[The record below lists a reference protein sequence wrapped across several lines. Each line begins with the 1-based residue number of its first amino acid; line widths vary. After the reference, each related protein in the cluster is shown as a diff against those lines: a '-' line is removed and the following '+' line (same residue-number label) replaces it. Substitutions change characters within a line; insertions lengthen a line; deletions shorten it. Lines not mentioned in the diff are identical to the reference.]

1 MQGSGT
7 EVTVVDCSSVSGLAF
22 VNMTNL
28 TISDLTLFNCSQ
40 TRPSTSIGNVS
51 ELHTVPFEVGL
62 YIWRCRDVVIEN
74 VHINETIGVGLVLY
88 ETGGRVSITSSVF
101 HHNGIP
107 ENMPDTLYGGGGVNI
122 EFPYCPPGHY
132 DDNECENELS
142 GAEYSI
148 SNCNFTNNTARLG
161 LIYSEQFITPERSIH
176 QSFGRGGGMA
186 IYFSGNSSDNNV
198 SLSDCHFDGNRA
210 VFGGGLLG
218 EFNDRAQHNNLNLVN
233 CSFAENACFNST
245 QVIGGGGGGA
255 RLGFLLYKANS
266 VANNEIH
273 IETTLFSQ
281 NKAYLGGGLNF
292 VTGYEQGVPTP
303 TNRFVMLTSVFKLNV
318 ARLGSA
324 VNLMLIKSQFTGLVA
339 EVQIQDSIFA
349 FNSVLYSNDSWYLM
363 GFGTVYSYKVP
374 FDIAGVTY
382 FHTNNGSGLVVVGTG
397 VNVRSGA
404 TIGFL
409 HNVATNGGAI
419 AAYAN
424 GWIMLWNDTELFFSA
439 NKAQSRGGAI
449 YSESTGGSQIIETG
463 DCVIRYFEWWRR
475 YEEWDSQLRFEE
487 NVADETGDDI
497 FTPSLI
503 PCIRSGSNGSADT
516 SIDARKKVFRA
527 APPFY
532 YFGNL
537 TNNSIKTGAAEIKFK
552 ANMSRDDLHISVY
565 PGQIFNFTTEIE
577 PLDEL
582 GALSEVPFFATTN
595 VSNSSFPVAVVNPNS
610 VYTTGY
616 LQFEASN
623 KVHQGHGN
631 VSTTVQLQTVSEP
644 ALLFSFNVSLS
655 ECPPGSYIFSPNH
668 ATAGQC
674 ACVHNSGSPGYLE
687 GILCYERGSNLS
699 IYRHASFWYG
709 KVPNKSHSKNI
720 SVTAP
725 CPIYCQRTNSDYN
738 LVPLDQTD
746 PTLGVCIDRA
756 HGILCGTCDYGI
768 IITSHTF
775 ECCTLEENQATSVP
789 RAWVAWISSQLFLT
803 TVIVLTVLL
812 LRFDVVGGTLCSYVF
827 FSQIVLGLNLHTCT
841 SGTTLVVIENIERL
855 SAFWSLKFRYLL
867 PYWNLC
873 LPSIRNTLHALTLDS
888 VFAFSSFAPIIIVW
902 FITCGQS
909 KGWYCCQCICKTIN
923 ACLNC
928 FKNVKYCDSFL
939 TWFSGRFSLAHGIA
953 TCLILIY
960 GDLLTISFFILAP
973 AQLNVPYGTDLDDI
987 EGGSWRSLY
996 NGDFAYFGY
1005 PHYWFGMIAII
1016 VVVVFGFLPPLFLLS
1031 YPWLP
1036 QLLRKCSIKCGDK
1049 VEGWYQKTVVL
1060 NFRDLFQGRFKNSHR
1075 YFAGMWLVYRLILYA
1090 IDAFSPDCTTSF
1102 TFQISFGIG
1111 FLLLHSILQPNKE
1124 RKYNIL
1130 DSLFL
1135 ANIILLSTLG
1145 LVFWSS
1151 NGQGSDTNAITAAM
1165 AIFLILP
1172 HLYFF
1177 CVVVYCLANWIY
1189 GRCCCRGQNADER
1202 QSLLYV
1208 ATAAM
1213 NSFVVRIKSRCVR
1226 EANNTDGDTDV
1237 SFCFKRKQLFE
1248 LIPYSSYD
1256 GLVHIV
1262 NGQRSLHD
1270 VASGAVC
1277 YIPGSPN
1284 GKSDSSDHEDNSGG
1298 GVTESELVFSLPKE
1312 NGAFGERRDEVSD
1325 VSKM

>member
-1 MQGSGT
+1 MVKGT
-7 EVTVVDCSSVSGLAF
+7 SAEETMVHCLNASGLAF

-40 TRPSTSIGNVS
+40 SRPSTSIGNVF

-74 VHINETIGVGLVLY
+74 VHISETIGVGLVLY
-88 ETGGRVSITSSVF
+88 ETGGRVSINSSVF

-132 DDNECENELS
+132 DDDECGKELS
-142 GAEYSI
+142 DADYTI
-148 SNCNFTNNTARLG
+148 SNCYFTNNTAQLG
-161 LIYSEQFITPERSIH
+161 MRYSEQFITQEHSIH

-218 EFNDRAQHNNLNLVN
+218 EFNDQAQSNNLNLFH
-233 CSFAENACFNST
+233 CDFTENTCFHST
-245 QVIGGGGGGA
+245 QVNGGGGGA
-255 RLGFLLYKANS
+255 RLGFLLYEANS
-266 VANNEIH
+266 VADNEIH
-273 IETTLFSQ
+273 IENTLFEQ
-281 NKAYLGGGLNF
+281 NIAYLGGGVSF
-292 VTGYEQGVPTP
+292 VTGYEQGVSTP
-303 TNRFVMLTSVFKLNV
+303 TNRFAIVHSEFYSNT

-324 VNLMLIKSQFTGLVA
+324 INLMPWNLPTTGLFAKV
-339 EVQIQDSIFA
+339 EIQDGIFLY
-349 FNSVLYSNDSWYLM
+349 NSALYSNDSWYLM

-374 FDIAGVTY
+374 FAINEGATMFIA
-382 FHTNNGSGLVVVGTG
+382 NSGSGIVVVGTG
-397 VNVRSGA
+397 VNIRSSA

-424 GWIMLWNDTELFFSA
+424 GWIMLWNDTELFFFA

-449 YSESTGGSQIIETG
+449 YSESTGGSQIVETG
-463 DCVIRYFEWWRR
+463 DCVIRYFEWWRC
-475 YEEWDSQLRFEE
+475 YKEWNSQLQFKGNLANE
-487 NVADETGDDI
+487 AGDNI
-497 FTPSLI
+497 FISSLF

-527 APPFY
+527 MPPFY

-565 PGQIFNFTTEIE
+565 PGQIFNFTMDMK

-616 LQFEASN
+616 IQFEASN

-655 ECPPGSYIFSPNH
+655 ECPPGSYISFPNH

-687 GILCYERGSNLS
+687 GILCYEHGNNLS
-699 IYRHASFWYG
+699 IYRQASFWYG
-709 KVPNKSHSKNI
+709 KVPSKSHSRNI

-746 PTLGVCIDRA
+746 FTVGICIDRA
-756 HGILCGTCDYGI
+756 HGILCGTCDYGMI
-768 IITSHTF
+768 INSHRF

-789 RAWVAWISSQLFLT
+789 GAWVAWISSQLFLT
-803 TVIVLTVLL
+803 TVIVLAVLL
-812 LRFDVVGGTLCSYVF
+812 LGFDVVGGTLCSYVF
-827 FSQIVLGLNLHTCT
+827 FSQIVLALNLHTCT

-855 SAFWSLKFRYLL
+855 SAFWSLRLRYLL
-867 PYWNLC
+867 PNENLC
-873 LPSIRNTLHALTLDS
+873 LPSICNALYALTLDY
-888 VFAFSSFAPIIIVW
+888 VFAFSPFILIIIVW
-902 FITCGQS
+902 VITYGQR
-909 KGWYCCQCICKTIN
+909 KGWCCCQCICKMIN

-939 TWFSGRFSLAHGIA
+939 TWFSGRLSLAHGIA
-953 TCLILIY
+953 TCLILTY

-973 AQLNVPYGTDLDDI
+973 AQLNVPSGTDLDDI
-987 EGGSWRSLY
+987 EGGSLRSLY
-996 NGDFAYFGY
+996 SGDFAYFGI
-1005 PHYWFGMIAII
+1005 PHCFFGIFAII

-1036 QLLRKCSIKCGDK
+1036 QLLRLCNIKFGDK

-1060 NFRDLFQGRFKNSHR
+1060 NFRDLFQGHFKDNHR
-1075 YFAGMWLVYRLILYA
+1075 YFAGMWLVYRLILQA
-1090 IDAFSPDCTTSF
+1090 IDAFYLDCTTCF

-1151 NGQGSDTNAITAAM
+1151 NGQDSDSNAITAAM

-1177 CVVVYCLANWIY
+1177 AVVVYRIANWIY
-1189 GRCCCRGQNADER
+1189 GRCCCRGQDAGER
-1202 QSLLYV
+1202 QSLLNV
-1208 ATAAM
+1208 ASAAM
-1213 NSFVVRIKSRCVR
+1213 NSFVARIKHRCVR
-1226 EANNTDGDTDV
+1226 HTNSSDGDTD
-1237 SFCFKRKQLFE
+1237 SSACFKRNELLDTVHYSSRDSSVHIPNIDFEVSETE
-1248 LIPYSSYD
+1248 LIFSY
-1256 GLVHIV
+1256 H
-1262 NGQRSLHD
+1262 
-1270 VASGAVC
+1270 
-1277 YIPGSPN
+1277 
-1284 GKSDSSDHEDNSGG
+1284 
-1298 GVTESELVFSLPKE
+1298 
-1312 NGAFGERRDEVSD
+1312 AFCEGRDEVSTD
-1325 VSKM
+1325 IQVSKI